1 MKNTIL
7 ILVMLIVSNLTHGQN
22 NYDKISE
29 FGQYNGDW
37 ALIESNG
44 LLGFIDREGNEVVKP
59 KYDKISEF
67 GQYTG
72 DWALVES
79 NGLLGFIDRE
89 GNEIVKPKY
98 DKIQNEGKLQG
109 ETEGKI
115 EIIKN

>member
-37 ALIESNG
+37 ALVESNG
-44 LLGFIDREGNEVVKP
+44 LLGFIDREGNEV
-59 KYDKISEF
+59 
-67 GQYTG
+67 
-72 DWALVES
+72 
-79 NGLLGFIDRE
+79 
-89 GNEIVKPKY
+89 VKPKY

>member
-1 MKNTIL
+1 
-7 ILVMLIVSNLTHGQN
+7 MLIVSNLTHGQN

-37 ALIESNG
+37 ALVESNG
-44 LLGFIDREGNEVVKP
+44 LLGFIDREGNEV
-59 KYDKISEF
+59 
-67 GQYTG
+67 
-72 DWALVES
+72 
-79 NGLLGFIDRE
+79 
-89 GNEIVKPKY
+89 VKPKY

>member
-7 ILVMLIVSNLTHGQN
+7 ILVMLIASNFTHGQS

-29 FGQYNGDW
+29 FGKYHGDW
-37 ALIESNG
+37 ALVESNE
-44 LLGFIDREGNEVVKP
+44 LFGFIDREGNEVVKP

-67 GQYTG
+67 GKYHR

-79 NGLLGFIDRE
+79 NELLGFIDRE
-89 GNEIVKPKY
+89 GNEVVKPKY
-98 DKIQNEGKLQG
+98 DKFQNEGKLQG

>member
-7 ILVMLIVSNLTHGQN
+7 ILVMLIASNFTHGQS

-29 FGQYNGDW
+29 FGKYHGDW
-37 ALIESNG
+37 ALVESNE

-59 KYDKISEF
+59 KYDKF
-67 GQYTG
+67 
-72 DWALVES
+72 
-79 NGLLGFIDRE
+79 
-89 GNEIVKPKY
+89 
-98 DKIQNEGKLQG
+98 QNEGKLQG